1 MLRLRGNVTAKC
13 CLLFPPFSI
22 RHTTIHTFIP
32 PHALSA
38 GECYSKMLYAIS
50 ILQHSA
56 FDSEGPGRHNIA
68 DRADD
73 SEPRAEHSRASA
85 HSDLSHHTKRNTSQ
99 IPDMAAQCL
108 REIRRRE
115 QCGAYAREDARPTEL
130 SSA

>member
-1 MLRLRGNVTAKC
+1 MLQQNAVCYFHPSAFVIR
-13 CLLFPPFSI
+13 PF
-22 RHTTIHTFIP
+22 TTSIP

-99 IPDMAAQCL
+99 IPDMAKQCL

>member
-22 RHTTIHTFIP
+22 RHTTIHTSIP

-73 SEPRAEHSRASA
+73 SEPRAEHSRASLRF
-85 HSDLSHHTKRNTSQ
+85 DLSHHTKRNTSQ
-99 IPDMAAQCL
+99 IPDMAMQCL
-108 REIRRRE
+108 REIRCRGAR
-115 QCGAYAREDARPTEL
+115 GAYHARDVARIQN
-130 SSA
+130 